1 MPLFSKPRVSVSH
14 TLGERT
20 KERALVTQQKRD
32 IKKEE
37 RQNCTYYVQ
46 KSETKIDYLC
56 CKQLM
61 CSSVYKCSKTTTN
74 NIVTIQFFRNKFLE
88 FSSATKRAFIG
99 NRIKSK
105 NPVLGLSN
113 RVLLREY

>member
-1 MPLFSKPRVSVSH
+1 MLKQSVEGKPWRVFTDDTYLAETAKLLGAIQLGVTLTEPRVSVSH

-74 NIVTIQFFRNKFLE
+74 NIVTIQFLE
-88 FSSATKRAFIG
+88 TSF
-99 NRIKSK
+99 
-105 NPVLGLSN
+105 
-113 RVLLREY
+113 